1 MSTNAYQKILIASEK
16 AYAELARFQCLD
28 QKSLDYGGYIDP
40 KTGYCEPAKWGSAM
54 GVSLGC
60 ALYCCPESKYFQDS
74 EVLKRAKLFFTH
86 TKAGQHEDGTWDLRS
101 SNYHDAT
108 ASAFTIVQLLD
119 SYQLLCIQN
128 CQEDFANDI
137 LCVCKKAGQALLY
150 GGFHT
155 PNHRWVIASALS
167 MLYQETQEEAYKQVA
182 ELYLKEG
189 IDCHADGSYTEKS
202 VGNYD
207 AVVDQALIT
216 IAQTL
221 DRPQY
226 LQLVLRNL
234 SMVAYMVQPDGYLC
248 TNHSF
253 RQDRGARIKP
263 MKYYLVYRD
272 MARKTRD
279 PLCQYMAEKIAN
291 ECLDEL
297 NTEGPSYDF
306 LTPLLLDAELREDC
320 LSLNSPLV
328 QGVHAFLDM
337 GMIRVLKN
345 GVAIT
350 LLRDNAQFLHIQK
363 GSLSVYFRLY
373 ASFFSRG
380 QFKAQR
386 IEETDELIILRMRV
400 KYGYIR
406 PFEHAVETSNWSE
419 MPHGTWANIE
429 AFNTKGLYPKWEE
442 IDFGQRKAI
451 GERFLDFTI
460 SLDRNRLL
468 RGEISMHLQV
478 QGTDRVPLNL
488 ECVFDLGGD
497 LSSDSCIQ
505 KNMNSGSIIARK
517 GEWTYTKGCTS
528 FTLGPCFS
536 THTETQLRG
545 QADADSQ
552 GFAVFCTAETPLDT
566 TIYLV

>member
-1 MSTNAYQKILIASEK
+1 MSVDAYKKICRASER
-16 AYAELARFQCLD
+16 AYAMLTRFQCLD
-28 QKSLDYGGYIDP
+28 QNSLDYGGYIDP
-40 KTGYCEPAKWGSAM
+40 KTGYSEPAKWGSGM

-60 ALYCCPESKYFQDS
+60 ALYCCPESTYFQDFQ
-74 EVLKRAKLFFTH
+74 VLKRAKLFFAH

-108 ASAFTIVQLLD
+108 AAAFTIAQFMTT
-119 SYQLLCIQN
+119 YRLLCTQKG
-128 CQEDFANDI
+128 QEEFANDI
-137 LCVCKKAGQALLY
+137 LDVCKKAGQALLS

-167 MLYQETQEEAYKQVA
+167 LLYQETRQEEYKREA

-221 DRPQY
+221 DRPHF
-226 LQLVLRNL
+226 LEFVLRNL
-234 SMVAYMVQPDGYLC
+234 SLVAHMVQPDGNLC
-248 TNHSF
+248 TTHSF

-263 MKYYLVYRD
+263 MKYYMVYRD
-272 MARKTRD
+272 MARKTKD
-279 PLCQYMAEKIAN
+279 PLCQYMAAKIAN

-306 LTPLLLDAELREDC
+306 LTPLLLDAQLREDC
-320 LSLNSPLV
+320 PSLKSPLV

-337 GMIRVLKN
+337 GMIRVLKSD
-345 GVAIT
+345 VAVT

-363 GSLSVYFRLY
+363 GSLSAYFRLY

-380 QFKAQR
+380 QFKAQS

-406 PFEHAVETSNWSE
+406 PFEQSVDTSDWAD

-429 AFNTKGLYPKWEE
+429 AFNTKGLYPRWEE
-442 IDFGQRKAI
+442 IDFGRRKAV
-451 GERFLDFTI
+451 GESFLDFSVT
-460 SLDRNRLL
+460 LDRNRLL

-497 LSSDSCIQ
+497 LSSDSCML
-505 KNMNSGSIIARK
+505 KHMNSGSIIARK
-517 GEWTYTKGCTS
+517 GEWTYTKGGAC
-528 FTLGPCFS
+528 FTLGPCFAS
-536 THTETQLRG
+536 HTETQLRG
-545 QADADSQ
+545 QADVDRQ

-566 TIYLV
+566 TICLV